1 MFQNRI
7 PDRIKQ
13 IIWNDTANDPYSKE
27 NVARRLLVYFDYMPF
42 MSNGR
47 EIVEK
52 ITGYTLKQQVKLSEK
67 NEKTINDVMMYI
79 SKTDGS
85 SKLLHERGSVEQR
98 ELQDTIEYIMQETL
112 VLTND
117 QYLLLKEGLKDSNI

>member
-1 MFQNRI
+1 
-7 PDRIKQ
+7 
-13 IIWNDTANDPYSKE
+13 
-27 NVARRLLVYFDYMPF
+27 MPF

-67 NEKTINDVMMYI
+67 NEKTINNVMRYI

-85 SKLLHERGSVEQR
+85 SKLLYESGSVKQQ
-98 ELQDTIEYIMQETL
+98 ELQDTIEHIMQEIL
-112 VLTND
+112 GLTND
-117 QYLLLKEGLKDSNI
+117 QYLILKEGLKDSNI

>member
-1 MFQNRI
+1 MFQNRV

-13 IIWNDTANDPYSKE
+13 IIWNDTADDPYSKE
-27 NVARRLLVYFDYMPF
+27 SVARRLLIHFDYMPF
-42 MSNGR
+42 MSDGR

-52 ITGYTLKQQVKLSEK
+52 ITGYTFKQQVKLSEK
-67 NEKTINDVMMYI
+67 NEKTIDNVMRYI

-85 SKLLHERGSVEQR
+85 YERGSVEQR
-98 ELQDTIEYIMQETL
+98 ELQDTIEYIMQEIL
-112 VLTND
+112 GLTND

>member
-1 MFQNRI
+1 MFQNRV

-13 IIWNDTANDPYSKE
+13 IIWNDTANAPYSKE

-85 SKLLHERGSVEQR
+85 SKLLHERGSVEQQ

-112 VLTND
+112 GLTND
-117 QYLLLKEGLKDSNI
+117 QYLLLKEGAKDSNI

>member
-1 MFQNRI
+1 MFQNRV

-13 IIWNDTANDPYSKE
+13 IIWNDTANAPYSKE

-67 NEKTINDVMMYI
+67 NEKTISNVMKYI

-85 SKLLHERGSVEQR
+85 SKLLHEKGSIEQQ
-98 ELQDTIEYIMQETL
+98 ELQDTIEYIMQEIL
-112 VLTND
+112 GLTND

>member
-1 MFQNRI
+1 MFQNRV

-13 IIWNDTANDPYSKE
+13 IIWNDTANNPYSKE
-27 NVARRLLVYFDYMPF
+27 SVARRLLVYFDYMPF

-47 EIVEK
+47 E
-52 ITGYTLKQQVKLSEK
+52 TLKQQVKLSEK
-67 NEKTINDVMMYI
+67 NEKTINNVMRYI

-85 SKLLHERGSVEQR
+85 SKLLYERGSVEQQ
-98 ELQDTIEYIMQETL
+98 ELQDTIEYIMQEIL
-112 VLTND
+112 GLTND

>member
-1 MFQNRI
+1 
-7 PDRIKQ
+7 
-13 IIWNDTANDPYSKE
+13 
-27 NVARRLLVYFDYMPF
+27 MPF

-47 EIVEK
+47 EIVEE

-67 NEKTINDVMMYI
+67 NEKTINNVMRYI
-79 SKTDGS
+79 SKADGS
-85 SKLLHERGSVEQR
+85 SKLLYERGSVEQQ

-112 VLTND
+112 GLTND

>member
-1 MFQNRI
+1 MFQNRV

-27 NVARRLLVYFDYMPF
+27 SVARRLLVHFDYMPF

-47 EIVEK
+47 EIVEE
-52 ITGYTLKQQVKLSEK
+52 ITGYTLSEK
-67 NEKTINDVMMYI
+67 NEKTINNVMRYI

-112 VLTND
+112 GLTND

>member
-1 MFQNRI
+1 MFQNRV

-13 IIWNDTANDPYSKE
+13 IIWNDTANAPYSKE

-52 ITGYTLKQQVKLSEK
+52 ITGYTLEQQVKLSEK

-85 SKLLHERGSVEQR
+85 SKLLHERGSVEQQ

-112 VLTND
+112 GLTND
-117 QYLLLKEGLKDSNI
+117 QYLLLKEGAKDSNI